1 MAEQKVELR
10 KTRDFSENLNDTILF
25 IRQNFKPLLASFL
38 CIAGV
43 FMLTSAII
51 NGLYQS
57 QMGSLFEQ
65 IFNRKRTRPTSPV
78 EVFNANYFLLII
90 FAWINYVAMQV
101 AVISYIKVYEV
112 KNGEAPSIAEVWDV
126 FRRYFLKVF
135 FYSIPIA
142 LLTALGFILCIA
154 PGVYLAVVFVPFSV
168 ILMIEDETFGGAY
181 DRCFKLVKNNFW
193 ISLGIYFL
201 TYLIAAFSSGIIS
214 IVVGGIAGLISY
226 FTAKNIST
234 TVGIL
239 TSILDIFGLIF
250 YIVYYLSVCLHYFN
264 LAEKYDGTGM
274 MRKLDSIGGKDQN
287 FDNIQEQY

>member
-1 MAEQKVELR
+1 M
-10 KTRDFSENLNDTILF
+10 
-25 IRQNFKPLLASFL
+25 
-38 CIAGV
+38 
-43 FMLTSAII
+43 
-51 NGLYQS
+51 
-57 QMGSLFEQ
+57 
-65 IFNRKRTRPTSPV
+65 PTSPV

-226 FTAKNIST
+226 FTTKNIST

-274 MRKLDSIGGKDQN
+274 MRKLDSIGGNDQN